1 MMLLEIS
8 ATRAENNFYQ
18 GVAEKRKRKKKQ
30 HRKKLEPL

>member
-18 GVAEKRKRKKKQ
+18 GVAEKRKKKKTT
-30 HRKKLEPL
+30 